1 MSKLSQVT
9 LCRTESGHH
18 QVRTEPYAM
27 VAAVNAACSL
37 QESMLA
43 AVVQDGAV
51 LHFVTST
58 RYSVGLKSVSFFQER
73 QGGGARRRGLERERD
88 AAQAT
93 SCVALWGTCE
103 RMQLQR
109 GPYSYPVLVCIVL
122 FEPAKFKF

>member
-73 QGGGARRRGLERERD
+73 QGGAGAWCSPPWLRKGTRCGTGYILRGSL
-88 AAQAT
+88 
-93 SCVALWGTCE
+93 GH
-103 RMQLQR
+103 M
-109 GPYSYPVLVCIVL
+109 
-122 FEPAKFKF
+122 